1 MTDLVH
7 TISSIHFAPFQFF
20 FLGIFLLLL
29 ITAVRSKATLHDLFD
44 AVNSI
49 DQNPMAI
56 IVLVIGCIMLIESK
70 LYGFG
75 ENAADIIIG
84 YGGGLLQGQL
94 KRELSTRTQQPSG
107 EATTTT
113 VSSTQIPPPVA
124 PVASEPSAPPEVK
137 PNA

>member
-1 MTDLVH
+1 MTDVLKSLSNV
-7 TISSIHFAPFQFF
+7 HFAPFQFF

-94 KRELSTRTQQPSG
+94 KRELTTRTKSSSG
-107 EATTTT
+107 DETATT
-113 VSSTQIPPPVA
+113 VSSTPVPPPV
-124 PVASEPSAPPEVK
+124 PSTASDSTTEVK
-137 PNA
+137 P

>member
-1 MTDLVH
+1 MTDIAK

-29 ITAVRSKATLHDLFD
+29 ITAVRSKASLHDLFD

-94 KRELSTRTQQPSG
+94 KRELTTRVTNASG
-107 EATTTT
+107 DVTATS
-113 VSSTQIPPPVA
+113 VSSTPVPPP
-124 PVASEPSAPPEVK
+124 ASNPTVPEV
-137 PNA
+137 PNADKPSN